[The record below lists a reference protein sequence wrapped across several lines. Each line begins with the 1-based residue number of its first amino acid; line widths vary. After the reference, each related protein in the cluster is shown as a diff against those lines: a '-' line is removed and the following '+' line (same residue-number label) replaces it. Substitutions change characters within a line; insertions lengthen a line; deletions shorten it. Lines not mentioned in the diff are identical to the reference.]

1 MTEWENED
9 FDVDFVRVYQKA
21 LRDDLVEIEE
31 FKPYKN
37 TKRFTESLI
46 NDLCQASENYE
57 LKKTVQELEHYVK
70 ESDRLEEFF
79 YSDVSHYIFE
89 LGVSEKKNLHE
100 NVKLLLMYIL
110 KDENNVDKNIRQIAL
125 KIYDYINLNK
135 VQNENIKNI
144 LQESVV
150 SVKEKLHDEI
160 KNIER
165 EYITI
170 LGIFASIVL
179 SFVGG
184 ITFTTSVLQNIDKV
198 SIYRLALII
207 DFIGF
212 ILVNVMYI
220 LISFI
225 LEINDINKRRYNKYI
240 KCINRALAVIA
251 CLMILSWLFNIIG
264 FQTYISRSF
273 FWTK

>member
-9 FDVDFVRVYQKA
+9 LDIDFLRVYEIAK
-21 LRDDLVEIEE
+21 RDDLVEIEE

-37 TKRFTESLI
+37 TKKFTESLI
-46 NDLCQASENYE
+46 NDLCQATKDYE

-79 YSDVSHYIFE
+79 YSDVSHYIFD
-89 LGVSEKKNLHE
+89 LGVSEKKNLNE

-110 KDENNVDKNIRQIAL
+110 KDENNVDKNIKQIAL

-150 SVKEKLHDEI
+150 SVKGKLHDEI

-198 SIYRLALII
+198 SIYRLVLMI

-251 CLMILSWLFNIIG
+251 CLMILSWLFDIIG
-264 FQTYISRSF
+264 FQAYISRSF
-273 FWTK
+273 FWIK

>member
-1 MTEWENED
+1 
-9 FDVDFVRVYQKA
+9 
-21 LRDDLVEIEE
+21 
-31 FKPYKN
+31 
-37 TKRFTESLI
+37 
-46 NDLCQASENYE
+46 
-57 LKKTVQELEHYVK
+57 
-70 ESDRLEEFF
+70 
-79 YSDVSHYIFE
+79 
-89 LGVSEKKNLHE
+89 
-100 NVKLLLMYIL
+100 MYIL
-110 KDENNVDKNIRQIAL
+110 KDENNVDKNIKQIVL

-150 SVKEKLHDEI
+150 SVKGKLHDEI

-198 SIYRLALII
+198 SIYRLALMIA
-207 DFIGF
+207 FIGF

-225 LEINDINKRRYNKYI
+225 LEINEINEINKRRYNKYI

-251 CLMILSWLFNIIG
+251 CLTILSWFFDIIG
-264 FQTYISRSF
+264 FQAYISRCF

>member
-9 FDVDFVRVYQKA
+9 LDADFLGVYKKA
-21 LRDDLVEIEE
+21 KRDDLVEIEE

-37 TKRFTESLI
+37 TKRFTENLI
-46 NDLCQASENYE
+46 NDLCQSTEKYE
-57 LKKTVQELEHYVK
+57 LRKTIQELERYLK

-89 LGVSEKKNLHE
+89 LGVSEKKNLNE

-110 KDENNVDKNIRQIAL
+110 KDENNVDKNIKQIAL

-150 SVKEKLHDEI
+150 SVKGKLHDEI

-198 SIYRLALII
+198 SMYRLVLMI

-240 KCINRALAVIA
+240 KCINRVLLVVA
-251 CLMILSWLFNIIG
+251 CLTILSWFFDIIG
-264 FQTYISRSF
+264 IQKYISRCF
-273 FWTK
+273 FG

>member
-1 MTEWENED
+1 M
-9 FDVDFVRVYQKA
+9 
-21 LRDDLVEIEE
+21 
-31 FKPYKN
+31 
-37 TKRFTESLI
+37 
-46 NDLCQASENYE
+46 
-57 LKKTVQELEHYVK
+57 
-70 ESDRLEEFF
+70 
-79 YSDVSHYIFE
+79 
-89 LGVSEKKNLHE
+89 GVSEKKNLYE

-110 KDENNVDKNIRQIAL
+110 KDENNVDKNIKQIAL

-150 SVKEKLHDEI
+150 SVKGKLHDEI

-198 SIYRLALII
+198 SMYRLVLMI

-240 KCINRALAVIA
+240 KCINRVLLAVA
-251 CLMILSWLFNIIG
+251 CLIILSWFFDIIG
-264 FQTYISRSF
+264 IQKYISRCF
-273 FWTK
+273 FLLK

>member
-1 MTEWENED
+1 MNDRKNED
-9 FDVDFVRVYQKA
+9 IDVDFLRVYQIA

-46 NDLCQASENYE
+46 NDLSQTTKDYE

-79 YSDVSHYIFE
+79 YSDVSNYIFE

-110 KDENNVDKNIRQIAL
+110 KDENNIDKNIKQIVL

-150 SVKEKLHDEI
+150 SVKGKLHDEI

-198 SIYRLALII
+198 SIYRLVLMIA
-207 DFIGF
+207 FIGF

-240 KCINRALAVIA
+240 KCINRVLLVIA
-251 CLMILSWLFNIIG
+251 CLTILCWLFDVQG
-264 FQTYISRSF
+264 VKSYISKCF
-273 FWTK
+273 FGSK

>member
-273 FWTK
+273 FWSK

>member
-1 MTEWENED
+1 MTEWGNED
-9 FDVDFVRVYQKA
+9 LDVDFSRIYEIAK
-21 LRDDLVEIEE
+21 RDDLVEIEE
-31 FKPYKN
+31 FRPYKN
-37 TKRFTESLI
+37 TKRFTENLI
-46 NDLCQASENYE
+46 NDLCQSTEKYE
-57 LKKTVQELEHYVK
+57 VRKTIQELERYIK

-110 KDENNVDKNIRQIAL
+110 KDENNVDKNIKQIAL

-150 SVKEKLHDEI
+150 SVKGKLHDEI

-198 SIYRLALII
+198 SMYRLVLMI

-240 KCINRALAVIA
+240 KCINRVLLAVA
-251 CLMILSWLFNIIG
+251 CLIILSWFFDIIG
-264 FQTYISRSF
+264 IQKYISRCF
-273 FWTK
+273 FWLK

>member
-150 SVKEKLHDEI
+150 SVKEKLHDEM